1 MQKSL
6 KPTLERN
13 MPLLHVS
20 EVNAE
25 YGDVEVLREVTVEVP
40 EQEIVTVVG
49 ANGAGKSTL
58 LKTIS
63 GILRPSSGEIW
74 LFGER
79 IDHLYTHQ
87 IVKKG
92 LVRIPEGRK
101 IFPTMSVLENLEL
114 GSYLSDAKAKRPESL
129 EKILSLF
136 PTLKGRLGQAAG
148 TLSGGEQQMLA
159 IGRGLM
165 SLPSVLMLDEPSL
178 GLAPILVRQ
187 IFATVKEINRHG
199 TTILLVEQ
207 NVFNALDMA
216 NEGYVLENG
225 RVVLKGNSRDLL
237 ANEYIRESYLGL

>member
-1 MQKSL
+1 M
-6 KPTLERN
+6 R
-13 MPLLHVS
+13 LLQVS
-20 EVNAE
+20 EINVQ

-40 EQEIVTVVG
+40 EQEIVSIVG
-49 ANGAGKSTL
+49 ANGAGKTTL
-58 LKTIS
+58 LKSIS
-63 GILRPSSGEIW
+63 GILRPISGEIW

-87 IVKKG
+87 IVEKG

-114 GSYLSDAKAKRPESL
+114 GSYLSKAKAKRSESL
-129 EKILSLF
+129 EKVLSLF
-136 PTLKGRLGQAAG
+136 PILKDRLEQAAG

-187 IFATVKEINRHG
+187 IFATVKEINQHG
-199 TTILLVEQ
+199 TTILMVEQ
-207 NVFNALDMA
+207 NVFNALNMA

-225 RVVLKGNSRDLL
+225 RVVLKGKSQDLL
-237 ANEYIRESYLGL
+237 ANEYIKESYLGL

>member
-13 MPLLHVS
+13 MPLLQVI
-20 EVNAE
+20 EVNVQ

-40 EQEIVTVVG
+40 EQEIVSIVG
-49 ANGAGKSTL
+49 ANGAGKTTL
-58 LKTIS
+58 LKSIS

-79 IDHLYTHQ
+79 IDHLYPHQ
-87 IVKKG
+87 IVEKG

-114 GSYLSDAKAKRPESL
+114 GSYLSDAKAKRSESL
-129 EKILSLF
+129 EKVLSLF
-136 PTLKGRLGQAAG
+136 PILKDRLGQAAG

-187 IFATVKEINRHG
+187 IFATVKEINQHG
-199 TTILLVEQ
+199 TTILMVEQ
-207 NVFNALDMA
+207 NVFNALNMA

-225 RVVLKGNSRDLL
+225 RVVLKGKSQDLL
-237 ANEYIRESYLGL
+237 ANEYIKESYLGL

>member
-6 KPTLERN
+6 KPILERN
-13 MPLLHVS
+13 MPSLQVS
-20 EVNAE
+20 EINVQ

-40 EQEIVTVVG
+40 EQEIVSIVG
-49 ANGAGKSTL
+49 ANGAGKTTL
-58 LKTIS
+58 LKSIS
-63 GILRPSSGEIW
+63 GILRPISGEIW

-79 IDHLYTHQ
+79 IDHLYPHQ
-87 IVKKG
+87 IVEKG

-114 GSYLSDAKAKRPESL
+114 GSYLSKAKAKRSESL

-136 PTLKGRLGQAAG
+136 PILKDRLGQAAG

-187 IFATVKEINRHG
+187 IFATVKEINQHG
-199 TTILLVEQ
+199 TTILMVEQ
-207 NVFNALDMA
+207 NVFNALNMA

-225 RVVLKGNSRDLL
+225 RVVLKGKSQDLL
-237 ANEYIRESYLGL
+237 ANEYIKESYLGL

>member
-1 MQKSL
+1 
-6 KPTLERN
+6 

-25 YGDVEVLREVTVEVP
+25 YGDVEVLRGVTVEVP
-40 EQEIVTVVG
+40 EQEIVTIVG

-79 IDHLYTHQ
+79 IDHLYTHH
-87 IVKKG
+87 IVEKG

-114 GSYLSDAKAKRPESL
+114 GSYLTKAKAKRSETL
-129 EKILSLF
+129 ERVFSLF
-136 PTLKGRLGQAAG
+136 PVLKERLEQVAG

-178 GLAPILVRQ
+178 GLAPILVRE
-187 IFATVKEINRHG
+187 IFETVREINQHG